1 MKTMKTAFILLL
13 GFGGLTTF
21 TCNSGKSKGTAKINS
36 PKGNVEV
43 NKKMALF
50 GPIIVK
56 SQRTV

>member
-1 MKTMKTAFILLL
+1 MKIMKTAFILLL

-21 TCNSGKSKGTAKINS
+21 TCNSGKSKGAANMNS
-36 PKGNVEV
+36 PKGNVEL
-43 NKKMALF
+43 NSKIALF

>member
-1 MKTMKTAFILLL
+1 MKTAFILLL

-21 TCNSGKSKGTAKINS
+21 TCNSGKSKGASSINA

-43 NKKMALF
+43 NDKMALF